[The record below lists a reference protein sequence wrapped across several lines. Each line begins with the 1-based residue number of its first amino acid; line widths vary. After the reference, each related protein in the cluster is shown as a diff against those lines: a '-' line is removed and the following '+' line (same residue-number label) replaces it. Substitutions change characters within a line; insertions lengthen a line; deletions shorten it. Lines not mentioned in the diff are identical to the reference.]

1 MVGDWVTGVT
11 LLVAGGFVVGVGY
24 HIVFADGDEHFRD
37 ARSRRTADGERAS
50 YLAGG
55 FSFFVGV
62 VTVVYGVLELTSGLN
77 TPLWVGYAVTV
88 LVGSAGVAVLAGLG
102 RRY

>member
-1 MVGDWVTGVT
+1 MDGDWATGVT
-11 LLVAGGFVVGVGY
+11 LLVAGALVVWVGS
-24 HIVFADGDEHFRD
+24 HIVFGDGDEYFRD
-37 ARSRRTADGERAS
+37 ARSRRTADGDRIAQ
-50 YLAGG
+50 LAGG

-62 VTVVYGVLELTSGLN
+62 VTAVYGLIAATSGLN
-77 TPLWVGYAVTV
+77 ATLWVGYAATV